1 MKVAVIGATGMVGT
15 VMLKVLAE
23 RKFPVTE
30 LIPVA
35 SKTSVGKTISW
46 QDKDY
51 RVHSLEEALLK
62 KPDLALFS
70 AGSACSLAW
79 APKFAAVGT
88 SVVDNSS
95 AWRMKVGHKLIV
107 PEINANELTA
117 ADKIIANPNCSTI
130 QMVLALNPLHIRYG
144 LERIIVSTYQSIT
157 GTGVKAMQ
165 QLQNEEQGLQGAMA
179 YPYPIYRNCLP
190 HCDDFTSTGYTK
202 EEMKL
207 VHETRKIIGDKNI
220 GITATA
226 VRVPVM
232 GGHSESINVTFK
244 NDFDMRTVR
253 TTLHEADG
261 LVLQDNTEM
270 NTYPM
275 PKYAAGKDAVFVGR
289 LRRDASFKNTLNMW
303 IVSDNL
309 RKGAATNAVQIA
321 ECLLQKGFIH

>member
-1 MKVAVIGATGMVGT
+1 MKVAVVGATGMVGT

-130 QMVLALNPLHIRYG
+130 QMVLALNP
-144 LERIIVSTYQSIT
+144 
-157 GTGVKAMQ
+157 
-165 QLQNEEQGLQGAMA
+165 
-179 YPYPIYRNCLP
+179 
-190 HCDDFTSTGYTK
+190 
-202 EEMKL
+202 
-207 VHETRKIIGDKNI
+207 
-220 GITATA
+220 
-226 VRVPVM
+226 
-232 GGHSESINVTFK
+232 
-244 NDFDMRTVR
+244 
-253 TTLHEADG
+253 
-261 LVLQDNTEM
+261 
-270 NTYPM
+270 
-275 PKYAAGKDAVFVGR
+275 
-289 LRRDASFKNTLNMW
+289 
-303 IVSDNL
+303 
-309 RKGAATNAVQIA
+309 
-321 ECLLQKGFIH
+321 